1 MKENRKYNSKY
12 FATISGDH
20 YTSSLLWNLVIKGK
34 HLAFL
39 LIQGYYIPF
48 QRGEV
53 FYGLKVME
61 QEPLLWIWMPTREVM

>member
-12 FATISGDH
+12 FATILGDH
-20 YTSSLLWNLVIKGK
+20 YTSSLLWNLVIKSK
-34 HLAFL
+34 HLVFI

-48 QRGEV
+48 HRGKV

-61 QEPLLWIWMPTREVM
+61 QELLL